1 MTEKQLLSLL
11 RRLRLALMPLLQEQP
26 PEIAAMIGSDNVNRS
41 MLARDLHKL
50 EAWCSPQQK
59 AALDSVTEMTGI
71 YLDDHLT
78 SQAANHYVAV
88 LERMYAGDDAD
99 AVPL

>member
-1 MTEKQLLSLL
+1 MTERQLLSLL

-41 MLARDLHKL
+41 MLARDLNKL
-50 EAWCSPQQK
+50 EVWCSPQQR
-59 AALDSVTEMTGI
+59 AALDAVTEVTGI
-71 YLDDHLT
+71 CLDDRIT
-78 SQAANHYVAV
+78 PQAASHYVAA